1 MNEYQ
6 PYIVANDALRIHETL
21 KARMDRDGYLFLR
34 DVVSRPI
41 VDRLRSDIRAL
52 LIEKG
57 YVEDDPMVELKWS
70 GKLPDPEQIGLSSPI
85 QRWISEMRS
94 MRALV
99 ESDDLLSML
108 RTLFNGE
115 VFNWLEN
122 LDRVRIQ
129 FQDVSVTNAGG
140 QQAPFATPAHQDGY
154 HFPVPFYSVWIPL
167 MDIDLP
173 VGGLAVRAGSH
184 TEGLQ
189 QHWWQGGRY
198 LGIPDTVE
206 QAEVFEQDG
215 GVAVAGDVDPDAVPK
230 IWLRSD
236 YRVGD
241 VVVFHP
247 RLIHRGVANTS
258 PQLRLSVDLRYSKQG
273 DPLVWQAQCRL
284 YECHAYLEQARRCL
298 DGMSIEGSI
307 ADRAW
312 ELMRRE
318 GPSDEIDVGEQAR
331 LMVDRVIGGR

>member
-1 MNEYQ
+1 MNEYE
-6 PYIVANDALRIHETL
+6 PYVVANDALGCHETL
-21 KARMDRDGYLFLR
+21 EARMDRDGYLFLR
-34 DVVSRPI
+34 DLVNRST
-41 VDRLRSDIRAL
+41 VDRLRGDIRAL
-52 LIEKG
+52 LIERG
-57 YVEDDPMVELKWS
+57 YVEDDPDLELKWT
-70 GKLPDPEQIGLSSPI
+70 GRLPDPKVIGLSAPI
-85 QRWISEMRS
+85 QRQISDMDS

-99 ESDDLLSML
+99 ESDDLRSML
-108 RTLFNGE
+108 RTLFDGE
-115 VFNWLEN
+115 VFTWVEN

-129 FQDVSVTNAGG
+129 FQDVSVTNVGG

-167 MDIDLP
+167 MDIDLAI
-173 VGGLAVRAGSH
+173 GGLAVRAGSH

-189 QHWWQGGRY
+189 QHWWHGGRY

-206 QAEVFEQDG
+206 QAQAFEREG
-215 GVAVAGDVDPDAVPK
+215 GVVVAGEVDPSARPK

-247 RLIHRGVANTS
+247 RLVHRGVGNTS

-284 YECHAYLEQARRCL
+284 YECHAWLEQARRCL
-298 DGMSIEGSI
+298 DAMPIEGSV

-312 ELMRRE
+312 ELMRRT
-318 GPSDEIDVGEQAR
+318 GPSDAIEVGEQAR
-331 LMVDRVIGGR
+331 EMVDRVK